1 MFHPPKHP
9 NCNFAQ
15 MKKYTS
21 IIFGLILMT
30 LGSCKHEPPMDLDGT
45 WAENC
50 DPDTVY
56 FGNTI
61 LPLLVSNC
69 GMSGCHNKDSHRED
83 IILTDYY
90 SIINSDVVEPGHG
103 NSSKLVEVLSAS
115 GEEMM
120 PPNPYSALTAAQ
132 KNAIRTWIN
141 QGAKFNNC
149 VGCDTNYTFN
159 SFILPII
166 QTYCSGCHSG
176 SSPSGNTSLTDYN
189 QIVAIANS
197 GALLHS
203 LHGTGGLTQMPET
216 KLQDCKILQIQ
227 KWIDNGKQDN

>member
-1 MFHPPKHP
+1 
-9 NCNFAQ
+9 
-15 MKKYTS
+15 MKKYSPT
-21 IIFGLILMT
+21 ILAVMLLT
-30 LGSCKHEPPMDLDGT
+30 IVSCKHDPPIDLDGT

-69 GMSGCHNKDSHRED
+69 GMSGCHDQGSHRED
-83 IILTDYY
+83 VILTDYY

-115 GEEMM
+115 GEKMM
-120 PPNPYSALTAAQ
+120 PPSPYNSLTTQQ

-149 VGCDTNYTFN
+149 VGCDTLNYTFN
-159 SFILPII
+159 AYILPII
-166 QTYCSGCHSG
+166 QTNCTGCHSG

-189 QIVAIANS
+189 EIVAIANS
-197 GALLHS
+197 EALMHS
-203 LHGTGGLTQMPET
+203 LHGTGGYTQMPET
-216 KLQDCKILQIQ
+216 KLQDCKIIQIQ
-227 KWIDNGKQDN
+227 KWIDNGKQNN